1 MNSLSLHAVNASSS
15 YEVSAVNDGCYQFFT
30 DYGVHCTVEFVLD
43 DSLLSHETYHLV
55 IVNVNHQKSPSDVK
69 VRDTIIAIIDEFFVE
84 NNTTLLYICET
95 GDKKQ
100 ALRNRLFERWHR
112 NNLLAQFEALK
123 NISHHP
129 SSIKHQTSSDSINSW
144 SLSSCI
150 LNYLPIFL
158 GDFKFKCYLCSR
170 VQLFQQVCCVLIW
183 V

>member
-100 ALRNRLFERWHR
+100 ALRNRLFERWFSTYERKAQYTFVASSLTDDEGIENYAAIIVR
-112 NNLLAQFEALK
+112 NDNPDLSAIVAEFTTTISLLSTK
-123 NISHHP
+123 P
-129 SSIKHQTSSDSINSW
+129 
-144 SLSSCI
+144 
-150 LNYLPIFL
+150 
-158 GDFKFKCYLCSR
+158 
-170 VQLFQQVCCVLIW
+170 
-183 V
+183 

>member
-43 DSLLSHETYHLV
+43 DSLLSHETYHLL

-69 VRDTIIAIIDEFFVE
+69 VRDTIIAIIDEFFIE

-100 ALRNRLFERWHR
+100 ALRNRLFERWFSTYERKAQYTFVASSLKDDEGIENYTAIIVR
-112 NNLLAQFEALK
+112 NDNPDLRAIIAEFTET
-123 NISHHP
+123 ISL
-129 SSIKHQTSSDSINSW
+129 
-144 SLSSCI
+144 LSSK
-150 LNYLPIFL
+150 P
-158 GDFKFKCYLCSR
+158 
-170 VQLFQQVCCVLIW
+170 
-183 V
+183 

>member
-43 DSLLSHETYHLV
+43 DSLLSHETYNLI
-55 IVNVNHQKSPSDVK
+55 IVNVNHQKSHSDVK

-100 ALRNRLFERWHR
+100 ALRNRLFERWFSTYERKAQYTFVASSLKDDEGVENYTAIIVR
-112 NNLLAQFEALK
+112 NDNPDLSAIIAEFTET
-123 NISHHP
+123 ISL
-129 SSIKHQTSSDSINSW
+129 
-144 SLSSCI
+144 LSSK
-150 LNYLPIFL
+150 P
-158 GDFKFKCYLCSR
+158 
-170 VQLFQQVCCVLIW
+170 
-183 V
+183 

>member
-100 ALRNRLFERWHR
+100 ALRNRLFERWFSTYERKAQYTFVASSLKDEEGIENYTAIIVR
-112 NNLLAQFEALK
+112 NDNPELSAIIAEFIET
-123 NISHHP
+123 ISL
-129 SSIKHQTSSDSINSW
+129 
-144 SLSSCI
+144 LSSK
-150 LNYLPIFL
+150 P
-158 GDFKFKCYLCSR
+158 
-170 VQLFQQVCCVLIW
+170 
-183 V
+183 

>member
-1 MNSLSLHAVNASSS
+1 MNNLSLHAVNASSS

-43 DSLLSHETYHLV
+43 DSLLSHETYHLI

-100 ALRNRLFERWHR
+100 ALRNRLFERWFSTYERKAQYTFVASSLKDEEGIENYTAIIVR
-112 NNLLAQFEALK
+112 NDNPELSAIIAEFTET
-123 NISHHP
+123 ISL
-129 SSIKHQTSSDSINSW
+129 
-144 SLSSCI
+144 LSSK
-150 LNYLPIFL
+150 P
-158 GDFKFKCYLCSR
+158 
-170 VQLFQQVCCVLIW
+170 
-183 V
+183 

>member
-100 ALRNRLFERWHR
+100 ALRNRLFERWFSTYKRKAQYTFVASSLKDDEGIENYAAIIVR
-112 NNLLAQFEALK
+112 NDNPDLSAIIAEFTETISLLSTK
-123 NISHHP
+123 P
-129 SSIKHQTSSDSINSW
+129 
-144 SLSSCI
+144 
-150 LNYLPIFL
+150 
-158 GDFKFKCYLCSR
+158 
-170 VQLFQQVCCVLIW
+170 
-183 V
+183 

>member
-43 DSLLSHETYHLV
+43 DSLLGHETYHLV

-100 ALRNRLFERWHR
+100 ALRNRLFERWFSTYERKAQYTFVASSLKDDEGIENYAAIIVR
-112 NNLLAQFEALK
+112 NDNPDLSAIVAEFTTTISLLSTK
-123 NISHHP
+123 P
-129 SSIKHQTSSDSINSW
+129 
-144 SLSSCI
+144 
-150 LNYLPIFL
+150 
-158 GDFKFKCYLCSR
+158 
-170 VQLFQQVCCVLIW
+170 
-183 V
+183 

>member
-100 ALRNRLFERWHR
+100 ALRNRLFERWFSTYERKAQYTLVASSLKDEEGIENYTAIIVR
-112 NNLLAQFEALK
+112 NDNPELSAIIAEFTET
-123 NISHHP
+123 ISL
-129 SSIKHQTSSDSINSW
+129 
-144 SLSSCI
+144 LSSK
-150 LNYLPIFL
+150 P
-158 GDFKFKCYLCSR
+158 
-170 VQLFQQVCCVLIW
+170 
-183 V
+183 

>member
-69 VRDTIIAIIDEFFVE
+69 VRDNIIAIIDEFFVE

-100 ALRNRLFERWHR
+100 ALRNRLFERWFSTYERKAQYTFVASSLKDDEGIENYAAIIVR
-112 NNLLAQFEALK
+112 NDNPDLSAIVAEFTTTISLLSTK
-123 NISHHP
+123 P
-129 SSIKHQTSSDSINSW
+129 
-144 SLSSCI
+144 
-150 LNYLPIFL
+150 
-158 GDFKFKCYLCSR
+158 
-170 VQLFQQVCCVLIW
+170 
-183 V
+183 

>member
-43 DSLLSHETYHLV
+43 DSLLSHETYHLI

-100 ALRNRLFERWHR
+100 ALRNRLFERWFSTYERKAQYTFVASSLKDEEGIENYTAIIVR
-112 NNLLAQFEALK
+112 NDNPELSAIIAEFTET
-123 NISHHP
+123 ISL
-129 SSIKHQTSSDSINSW
+129 
-144 SLSSCI
+144 LSSK
-150 LNYLPIFL
+150 P
-158 GDFKFKCYLCSR
+158 
-170 VQLFQQVCCVLIW
+170 
-183 V
+183 

>member
-43 DSLLSHETYHLV
+43 DSLLSHETYHLI

-100 ALRNRLFERWHR
+100 ALRNRLFERWFSTSERKAQYTFVASSLKDEEGIENYTAIIVR
-112 NNLLAQFEALK
+112 NDNPELSAIIAEFTET
-123 NISHHP
+123 ISL
-129 SSIKHQTSSDSINSW
+129 
-144 SLSSCI
+144 LSSK
-150 LNYLPIFL
+150 P
-158 GDFKFKCYLCSR
+158 
-170 VQLFQQVCCVLIW
+170 
-183 V
+183 

>member
-15 YEVSAVNDGCYQFFT
+15 YEVSAVNDGCYQFLT

-43 DSLLSHETYHLV
+43 DSLLSHETYHLI

-100 ALRNRLFERWHR
+100 ALRNRLFERWFSTYERKAQYTFVASSLKDEEGIENYTAIIVR
-112 NNLLAQFEALK
+112 NDNPELSAIIAEFTET
-123 NISHHP
+123 ISL
-129 SSIKHQTSSDSINSW
+129 
-144 SLSSCI
+144 LSSK
-150 LNYLPIFL
+150 P
-158 GDFKFKCYLCSR
+158 
-170 VQLFQQVCCVLIW
+170 
-183 V
+183 

>member
-100 ALRNRLFERWHR
+100 ALRNRLFERWFSMYKRKAQYTFVASSLKDEEGIENYTAIIVR
-112 NNLLAQFEALK
+112 NDNPELSAIIAEFTETISLLSLK
-123 NISHHP
+123 P
-129 SSIKHQTSSDSINSW
+129 
-144 SLSSCI
+144 
-150 LNYLPIFL
+150 
-158 GDFKFKCYLCSR
+158 
-170 VQLFQQVCCVLIW
+170 
-183 V
+183 

>member
-1 MNSLSLHAVNASSS
+1 MNSLSLPAINASSS

-84 NNTTLLYICET
+84 NNMTLLYICET

-100 ALRNRLFERWHR
+100 ALRNRLFERWFSTYDRKAQYTLVASSLKDDEGIENYTAIIVR
-112 NNLLAQFEALK
+112 NDNPELSAIIAEFTET
-123 NISHHP
+123 ISL
-129 SSIKHQTSSDSINSW
+129 
-144 SLSSCI
+144 LSSK
-150 LNYLPIFL
+150 P
-158 GDFKFKCYLCSR
+158 
-170 VQLFQQVCCVLIW
+170 
-183 V
+183 